1 MFYQQLILLRKIFQ
15 ENSYP
20 ESFVGTCFK
29 LLLNTIH
36 ILKGKVP
43 TAEKKPLRLALPYLG
58 TISLQTRTKLQ
69 KGTKGELDYCK
80 LFVIFKSQNKPS
92 RNNSC
97 FKDRGSCNEPYN
109 GKYIRDLA
117 VRSTENTGIAPLTNK
132 RVLLR
137 KDSAVCH
144 HLLNCNYSSTFRIR
158 STF

>member
-1 MFYQQLILLRKIFQ
+1 M
-15 ENSYP
+15 
-20 ESFVGTCFK
+20 
-29 LLLNTIH
+29 
-36 ILKGKVP
+36 
-43 TAEKKPLRLALPYLG
+43 RLALPYLG

-69 KGTKGELDYCK
+69 KVTKGELDYCK
-80 LFVIFKSQNKPS
+80 LNFNFKSQNKPS
-92 RNNSC
+92 RNNSY
-97 FKDRGSCNEPYN
+97 FKDRGSCNEPYY

-144 HLLNCNYSSTFRIR
+144 DLLNCNYSSTFRIR